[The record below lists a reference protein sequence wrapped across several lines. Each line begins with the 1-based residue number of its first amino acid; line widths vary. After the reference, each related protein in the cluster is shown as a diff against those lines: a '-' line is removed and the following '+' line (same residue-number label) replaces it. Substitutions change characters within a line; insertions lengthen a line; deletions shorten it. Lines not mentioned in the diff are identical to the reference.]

1 MGYSDKNGMVWKGK
15 SIFYNEGFIPNAL
28 FRMGKCAISHL
39 SINKTQPNTYIFF
52 CFICTCDIYS
62 KYNHLIFFLWGFVK
76 LVPLC
81 NQCLHIML
89 YQMKLI
95 QLSLKLGFYLSTL
108 FSLCLDR
115 RNNQIPFKTKPKHK
129 EVSHPPPVWPKCH
142 LWMPILKPNGVCI
155 HILGC
160 NLHLSDVLFV

>member
-1 MGYSDKNGMVWKGK
+1 MFLMGLVSVSISLNFFVMYTWTTVGFLPRLSVPVW
-15 SIFYNEGFIPNAL
+15 NL
-28 FRMGKCAISHL
+28 
-39 SINKTQPNTYIFF
+39 
-52 CFICTCDIYS
+52 YS

-81 NQCLHIML
+81 NQCLHVML

-95 QLSLKLGFYLSTL
+95 KLPLKLGFYLSTL
-108 FSLCLDR
+108 FYLCLDR
-115 RNNQIPFKTKPKHK
+115 RNNQIPFKTKPKHE
-129 EVSHPPPVWPKCH
+129 EVSPPPPVWPKCH